1 MNIKKKRPRRM
12 HEWIR
17 WRMYLEFLARF
28 LYLYLLLEKFPDLEP
43 VEYLIEQIN
52 GGHDVINT
60 IRNILQKLDP
70 PNTSELATESQI
82 LLTEKKMTNDRG
94 LMVAIDEANIANEI
108 LFGVFKSPLENPR
121 GFLIAINTAIHMISV
136 STIWAGTTLNL
147 LHEDSSQSDIGKMNR
162 LYKITYFKTSTSE
175 EIGNW
180 LHQVLDLSGC
190 EEILK

>member
-1 MNIKKKRPRRM
+1 M

-43 VEYLIEQIN
+43 VEYLIGQIN

-147 LHEDSSQSDIGKMNR
+147 LHEDSSQSDIGKDESFVQNY
-162 LYKITYFKTSTSE
+162 L
-175 EIGNW
+175 
-180 LHQVLDLSGC
+180 L
-190 EEILK
+190 